1 MAGYGGGLSGVELG
15 LNKKKVATPPPL
27 LLPPAPNHP
36 TPTPTHFFFFLK
48 RSQGSLGLKR
58 NRNIHRGVGE
68 WSRPRPSQLEA
79 IFWWG

>member
-36 TPTPTHFFFFLK
+36 TPTPTHFFFFSK
-48 RSQGSLGLKR
+48 EITRKSWFKKKQKHTQGG
-58 NRNIHRGVGE
+58 
-68 WSRPRPSQLEA
+68 W
-79 IFWWG
+79 